1 MSMLKDIFS
10 QNTEIIKKLKQMC
23 LPIQLQANFI
33 EELSNKQFVEQIYLK
48 D

>member
-1 MSMLKDIFS
+1 MLKDTFS
-10 QNTEIIKKLKQMC
+10 QNTEIIKKLRQTY
-23 LPIQLQANFI
+23 LHIQLQANFI